1 MSVPNKTNP
10 YFFNGVRPYNVIAEG
25 LDEFVHAVERDFFS
39 ETKLL
44 FKYSGK
50 NKKTELI
57 LDICCNFGLTVGLH
71 HFNSGNWG
79 GFTSVDDDQ
88 ALVSS
93 FSKAFTV
100 LNQLNENSLELVE
113 VSLNFTDTSIIITKL
128 YNQSIP
134 ELLGQIISKIS
145 EHFVYFTKGLTEM
158 PYEIFVPVFEDTLP
172 HVPEMEKEQHSY
184 FNFWGL
190 YFEEGTQHQVMVYS
204 LKNRRFCKE
213 DLFLL
218 E

>member
-10 YFFNGVRPYNVIAEG
+10 YFFSGVAPYHDIAVG
-25 LDEFVHAVERDFFS
+25 LEDFVKIVSRDFFA

-44 FKYSGK
+44 FRYSEERQK
-50 NKKTELI
+50 MELI

-71 HFNSGNWG
+71 HFNNENWG
-79 GFTSVDDDQ
+79 GFQRKEDRIVK
-88 ALVSS
+88 SS
-93 FSKAFTV
+93 FLNAFQ
-100 LNQLNENSLELVE
+100 NLNERNNETLELVE
-113 VSLNFTDTSIIITKL
+113 VSLNFIDTSIIVTQL
-128 YNQSIP
+128 YAQSIP

-145 EHFVYFTKGLTEM
+145 EHFVYFTKGLTAM

-172 HVPEMEKEQHSY
+172 DLPGADKQQNSY
-184 FNFWGL
+184 FDYWGL
-190 YFEEGTQHQVMVYS
+190 YFEEGPKHLVMVYS
-204 LKNRRFCKE
+204 LKNKQFCKE